1 MEKKIA
7 KTGIKAGDVIIADYS
22 EIAVTYTFLGKTVSI
37 NVDPDNKVQT
47 IKDLIK
53 QKEQIT
59 TNAFELKIGATVVT
73 DYEKTIVVTGIQAGA
88 VINVDLTG
96 ISITVKGP
104 TGTAHQVT
112 VDPDETVQT
121 IIDQIATKEN
131 LNKAT
136 FQLKLNN
143 VVLVATKTIYE
154 SEITAGS

>member
-1 MEKKIA
+1 
-7 KTGIKAGDVIIADYS
+7 
-22 EIAVTYTFLGKTVSI
+22 
-37 NVDPDNKVQT
+37 
-47 IKDLIK
+47 
-53 QKEQIT
+53 
-59 TNAFELKIGATVVT
+59 
-73 DYEKTIVVTGIQAGA
+73 

-96 ISITVKGP
+96 ISINVKGP